1 MSFSAAIS
9 SGFRNFANFKGKAS
23 RSEFWYWVLFTA
35 LLAVVLSLMESLI
48 WTPELPVQVSDDGL
62 RQNFEQVVSSPSPL
76 TTIASLVLFI
86 PNLSMTARRF
96 HDAGFSA
103 KWLLLQVVPLAYG
116 VFSTVGVVAV
126 LSNAV
131 PGQMLSTQELMSLV
145 FLVIPILALFAAVY
159 VMFFALALRP
169 SKSFYDGNKYV
180 DPEPLSSM
188 DEGTTA

>member
-1 MSFSAAIS
+1 VSFSAAIS

-35 LLAVVLSLMESLI
+35 LLAVVLSLLESLI

>member
-1 MSFSAAIS
+1 MSFSGAIR

-23 RSEFWYWVLFTA
+23 RAEFWYWVLFTT
-35 LLAVVLSLMESLI
+35 LLAVVLSLIESML
-48 WTPELPVQVSDDGL
+48 WAPELPVQVSGDAF
-62 RQNFEQVVSSPSPL
+62 RQNFEQVVDAPSPL
-76 TTIASLVLFI
+76 TSIASLVLFI

-116 VFSTVGVVAV
+116 VLATVGVVAV

-131 PGQMLSTQELMSLV
+131 PGQMLSAQELMSLI
-145 FLVIPILALFAAVY
+145 FLVIPILALFAAVF
-159 VMFFALALRP
+159 VIFFALALRP

-180 DPEPLSSM
+180 EPEPLSPM
-188 DEGTTA
+188 DDGTTA

>member
-35 LLAVVLSLMESLI
+35 LLAVVLSLLESLI

>member
-1 MSFSAAIS
+1 VSFSAAIS

-103 KWLLLQVVPLAYG
+103 KWLLLQFVPLAYG

>member
-1 MSFSAAIS
+1 VSFSGAIS

-35 LLAVVLSLMESLI
+35 LLAVVLSLLESLI
-48 WTPELPVQVSDDGL
+48 WAPELPVQVSDDGL

>member
-1 MSFSAAIS
+1 VSFSAAIS

-145 FLVIPILALFAAVY
+145 FLVIPILALFATVY

>member
-1 MSFSAAIS
+1 VSFSAAIS

>member
-1 MSFSAAIS
+1 VRFSGAIS

-35 LLAVVLSLMESLI
+35 LLAVVLSLLESLI

-116 VFSTVGVVAV
+116 LFSTVGVVAV

>member
-1 MSFSAAIS
+1 MRFSGAIS

-35 LLAVVLSLMESLI
+35 LLAVVLSLLESLI

-116 VFSTVGVVAV
+116 LFSTVGVVAV

>member
-1 MSFSAAIS
+1 VSFSGAIS

-35 LLAVVLSLMESLI
+35 LLAVVLSLLESLI

>member
-103 KWLLLQVVPLAYG
+103 KWLLLQFVPLAYG

>member
-1 MSFSAAIS
+1 MSFSGAIS

-35 LLAVVLSLMESLI
+35 LLAVVLSLLESLI

>member
-1 MSFSAAIS
+1 M
-9 SGFRNFANFKGKAS
+9 
-23 RSEFWYWVLFTA
+23 LFTA
-35 LLAVVLSLMESLI
+35 LLAVVLSLLESLI
-48 WTPELPVQVSDDGL
+48 WTPELPAQVSDDGL
-62 RQNFEQVVSSPSPL
+62 RQNFEQVVDSPSPL

-116 VFSTVGVVAV
+116 AFSTVGVVAV

-131 PGQMLSTQELMSLV
+131 PGQMLSTQELMSV
-145 FLVIPILALFAAVY
+145 IFLVIPILALFSAVY
-159 VMFFALALRP
+159 VIFFALALRP